1 MVNQTE
7 EALGV
12 PKQAGIGSVSSARQR
27 GEMGSILPSDA
38 TNALDVLA
46 EERRQSGDTLKLDDT
61 LKKDVESALQEEPL
75 PAIEYGTEV
84 DQSKDTYTSLRPKS
98 RPKPV
103 RLSPIDKVLKLNYL
117 LKGGKDPLSKTTKIL
132 SGLDIENEDQQA
144 TIKGFFDS
152 AVGGDTGYD
161 PTVTAWCAAF
171 VSHILEE
178 LGADPLK
185 AKDKYDRIRA
195 DKFKNYGTQV
205 NREDLKEGDIIVFDF
220 DQDGKGDHVTFY
232 AGNRITSQGTDN
244 YVNVLGGN
252 QSGQVSIRENNPNYT
267 WDTVA
272 AIRRITYDDID
283 FDFTKEMAE
292 QDPVFNK
299 FIPKYAEASQP
310 LSGATST
317 GNTQFFNKG
326 GVPMGKQ
333 TEMAFMQK
341 GGIKDDGMKKDPVS
355 GNPIPA
361 GSMAK
366 EVRDDIP
373 AMLSEGEYVVPAD
386 VLRFYGVNYF
396 EDLRNKAKS
405 GLQNMEANGRIG
417 GEPVSPQQAQQNMG
431 KAPMQANQGGTVGGF
446 DNGGLQAPGTST
458 FSAPNNYLT
467 PGGSSYPQ
475 GNTPVGGASD
485 SIVTFK
491 TFVHATKPG
500 DQRVIQYMDGKLSNP
515 SDAQYTTAPYYE
527 LGSAA
532 LKNAQNAPKEGG
544 GGGNDDPPPTPTP
557 TPFGEDVDW
566 SDPNAYADSIMEEGF
581 GIGRTAGAL
590 SAVLGPIGMIGAGI
604 ANTGSEL
611 KAITSLQVARI
622 VAQSQGKDTAAI
634 DAHIKT
640 ALGQVTNISV
650 VLNKIGGGFDADAKW
665 KELTERN
672 GWASGEKDKDGNYT
686 FTPAQITENN
696 GLVDPKKTVVDKPA
710 SVTTSSNENMPLFDK
725 AKKLTQS
732 DADKDPS
739 KTLQQQQTTE
749 NINVSSGNLAK
760 VIETG
765 ENKGKTVG
773 EVTGSSFRAA
783 DNERGFT
790 GGFNKGG
797 LMSPKKK
804 KKKKK

>member
-515 SDAQYTTAPYYE
+515 SDAQYTSAPYYE

-532 LKNAQNAPKEGG
+532 LKNAQNAPKESSG
-544 GGGNDDPPPTPTP
+544 GGGNDDPPTTPTSA
-557 TPFGEDVDW
+557 PFGEDVDW
-566 SDPNAYADSIMEEGF
+566 SDPDAYADSIMEKGF

-590 SAVLGPIGMIGAGI
+590 SSVLGPVGMIGAGI
-604 ANTGSEL
+604 ANTASEL
-611 KAITSLQVARI
+611 KAISSLQSARI
-622 VAQSQGKDTAAI
+622 IAQAQGLDTAAI

-640 ALGQVTNISV
+640 ALGQSSNISV
-650 VLNKIGGGFDADAKW
+650 VLNNLGGKGMSGAM
-665 KELTERN
+665 EVLERL
-672 GWASGEKDKDGNYT
+672 GMSGGTEKDKDGNPI
-686 FTPAQITENN
+686 FTPEQIASNLKITKF
-696 GLVDPKKTVVDKPA
+696 KKDKPKIIEKFVA
-710 SVTTSSNENMPLFDK
+710 TKSQDVQDYEK
-725 AKKLTQS
+725 EAKKIKE
-732 DADKDPS
+732 DDPS
-739 KTLQQQQTTE
+739 KDLNEVVAEMVNNRNVGNPE
-749 NINVSSGNLAK
+749 NVVSA
-760 VIETG
+760 IDYETPSVNSNMTMAEQYASYG
-765 ENKGKTVG
+765 A
-773 EVTGSSFRAA
+773 GSA
-783 DNERGFT
+783 G
-790 GGFNKGG
+790 NKGG
-797 LMSPKKK
+797 LMTRKKTKKK
-804 KKKKK
+804 KK